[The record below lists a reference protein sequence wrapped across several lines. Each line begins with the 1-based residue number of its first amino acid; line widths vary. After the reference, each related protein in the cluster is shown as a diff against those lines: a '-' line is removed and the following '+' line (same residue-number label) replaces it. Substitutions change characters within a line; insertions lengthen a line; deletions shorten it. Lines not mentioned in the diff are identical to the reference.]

1 LLAGVGGA
9 GLLAVLFVRVWTHDS
24 APEPRII
31 YAGSGTQTTAP
42 FYLAGGAYHTLW
54 SAWERAPEY
63 PPCTHSMGLMAVDP
77 ANATTSH
84 GHVVDLAKL
93 AQVPATGGSVEG
105 YVVNLKA
112 GQYFLEVHSE
122 CSWQVAI
129 SPSNDMR

>member
-1 LLAGVGGA
+1 M
-9 GLLAVLFVRVWTHDS
+9 
-24 APEPRII
+24 E
-31 YAGSGTQTTAP
+31 
-42 FYLAGGAYHTLW
+42 
-54 SAWERAPEY
+54 
-63 PPCTHSMGLMAVDP
+63 LMAVDP